1 MSPRIIPLVFSALF
15 VSFTAIA
22 GDAPNFSGEWK
33 MNVAKSDFGPTP
45 APQLLTRVIKHQ
57 DPSLEITTHQKGA
70 RGEATTELKYTTDG
84 KPAVNK
90 VQGREAK
97 GTARWEGGTLVI
109 ESWLEV
115 QAGMEIKGK
124 EVWALSD
131 AGRTLTIRNHFSVP
145 QQGEFE
151 TTLVFEK
158 Q

>member
-1 MSPRIIPLVFSALF
+1 MRPRFSRSILAALF
-15 VSFTAIA
+15 VSLSALA
-22 GDAPNFSGEWK
+22 GDVPNFSGEWK
-33 MNVAKSDFGPTP
+33 MNAAKSDFGAMP
-45 APQLLTRVIKHQ
+45 APEVLTRVIKHS
-57 DPSLEITTHQKGA
+57 DPSLEITTHQKGS

-115 QAGMEIKGK
+115 QPGMEIKGR
-124 EVWALSD
+124 EVWTL
-131 AGRTLTIRNHFSVP
+131 AGRTLTVRNHASVP
-145 QQGEFE
+145 QQGEFD